1 MSWYNNY
8 VFKYFFNRE
17 YRGKDM
23 NRFGQTFKLI
33 REGKGRSLAEVAKGH
48 ISTSQLSRFENGES
62 DITVSKLFGVLAE
75 MNVDMDEFVYASQD
89 FKKDE
94 LTSILEQLK
103 QSIYIRDVVTIKKI
117 LSEQLAKAKRDSRR
131 EFHRLNAILIA
142 YKLSDLDKTVVVSK
156 EDTAFLT
163 DYLFRVDNWS
173 YYELLL
179 FANTMDELE
188 HQTMML
194 FCRELIHRTQFYREM
209 KQHRLAVSQI
219 LLSAYLVSVQH
230 KELVD
235 AVFLEKTI
243 EGLFFDETEIF
254 ERILFKFGKAFY
266 DYRKTGSANAI
277 LEMRKCIEL
286 LRAVDSQNI
295 ADWYE
300 TILEKIVNE
309 K

>member
-1 MSWYNNY
+1 
-8 VFKYFFNRE
+8 
-17 YRGKDM
+17 M
-23 NRFGQTFKLI
+23 NRFGRTLKLI
-33 REGKGRSLAEVAKGH
+33 REGKGKSLAEVAKGH

-75 MNVDMDEFVYASQD
+75 MNVDVDEFVYASQD

-103 QSIYIRDVVTIKKI
+103 QSIYSRDIVTIKKI
-117 LSEQLAKAKRDSRR
+117 LSEQLVKAEGNHRR
-131 EFHRLNAILIA
+131 EFHRLNAILIKM
-142 YKLSDLDKTVVVSK
+142 KLSDLDQATTVSTEELTV
-156 EDTAFLT
+156 LT

-194 FCRELIHRTQFYREM
+194 FCRELIGRTQFYREM

-230 KELVD
+230 KELTD
-235 AVFLEKTI
+235 AIFLEKTI
-243 EGLFFDETEIF
+243 KSLFFDETEIF

-300 TILEKIVNE
+300 RILEKIVNE

>member
-1 MSWYNNY
+1 MSC
-8 VFKYFFNRE
+8 F
-17 YRGKDM
+17 GKTLK
-23 NRFGQTFKLI
+23 FI
-33 REGKGRSLAEVAKGH
+33 REGKGKSLAEVAKGH

-75 MNVDMDEFVYASQD
+75 MNVDVDEFVYASQD

-94 LTSILEQLK
+94 LTRILEQLK

-117 LSEQLAKAKRDSRR
+117 LSEQLAKAERDSRR

-142 YKLSDLDKTVVVSK
+142 YKLRNLDKTIVVSK

-163 DYLFRVDNWS
+163 DYLFRVENWS
-173 YYELLL
+173 YYEILL
-179 FANTMDELE
+179 FANTIDKLG

-194 FCRELIHRTQFYREM
+194 FCRELIHCTQFYREM
-209 KQHRLAVSQI
+209 KQHRLVVSQV
-219 LLSAYLVSVQH
+219 LLSAYLVSVQT

-235 AVFLEKTI
+235 AIFLEKTI
-243 EGLFFDETEIF
+243 EGLLFDETEIF

-266 DYRKTGSANAI
+266 DYQNTGTSNAI
-277 LEMRKCIEL
+277 LEMRKCIGL

-300 TILEKIVNE
+300 SILEKILIE
-309 K
+309 

>member
-1 MSWYNNY
+1 MSC
-8 VFKYFFNRE
+8 F
-17 YRGKDM
+17 GKTLK
-23 NRFGQTFKLI
+23 FI
-33 REGKGRSLAEVAKGH
+33 REGKGKSVAEVAKGH

-75 MNVDMDEFVYASQD
+75 MNVDVDEFVYASQD

-94 LTSILEQLK
+94 LTRILEQLK

-117 LSEQLAKAKRDSRR
+117 LSEQLAKAERDSRR

-142 YKLSDLDKTVVVSK
+142 YKLRNLDKTIVVSK

-163 DYLFRVDNWS
+163 DYLFRVENWS
-173 YYELLL
+173 YYEILL
-179 FANTMDELE
+179 FANTIDKLG

-209 KQHRLAVSQI
+209 KQHRLVVSQV
-219 LLSAYLVSVQH
+219 LLSAYLVSVQT

-235 AVFLEKTI
+235 AIFLEKTI
-243 EGLFFDETEIF
+243 EGLLFDETEIF

-266 DYRKTGSANAI
+266 DYQNTGTSNAI
-277 LEMRKCIEL
+277 LEMRKCIGL

-300 TILEKIVNE
+300 SILEKILIE
-309 K
+309 

>member
-1 MSWYNNY
+1 
-8 VFKYFFNRE
+8 
-17 YRGKDM
+17 M
-23 NRFGQTFKLI
+23 NRFGRTLKLI
-33 REGKGRSLAEVAKGH
+33 REGKGKSLAEVAKGH

-75 MNVDMDEFVYASQD
+75 MNVDVDEFVYASQD

-94 LTSILEQLK
+94 LTRILEQLK

-117 LSEQLAKAKRDSRR
+117 LSEQLAKAERYSRR

-156 EDTAFLT
+156 GDTAFLT
-163 DYLFRVDNWS
+163 DYLFQVDNWS

-194 FCRELIHRTQFYREM
+194 FCRELIGRTKFYREM
-209 KQHRLAVSQI
+209 KLHRLAVSQI

-230 KELVD
+230 KELAD
-235 AVFLEKTI
+235 AIFLEKTI
-243 EGLFFDETEIF
+243 KGLFFDETEIF

-277 LEMRKCIEL
+277 LEMRKCIGL

>member
-1 MSWYNNY
+1 
-8 VFKYFFNRE
+8 
-17 YRGKDM
+17 M
-23 NRFGQTFKLI
+23 NRFGRTLKLI
-33 REGKGRSLAEVAKGH
+33 REGKGKSLAEVAKGH

-75 MNVDMDEFVYASQD
+75 MNVDVDEFVYASQD

-94 LTSILEQLK
+94 LTRILEQLK

-117 LSEQLAKAKRDSRR
+117 LSEQLAKAERDFRR

-163 DYLFRVDNWS
+163 DYLFQVDNWS

-194 FCRELIHRTQFYREM
+194 FCRELVGRTQFYREM
-209 KQHRLAVSQI
+209 KLHRLAVSQI

-230 KELVD
+230 KELAD
-235 AVFLEKTI
+235 AIFLEKTI
-243 EGLFFDETEIF
+243 KGLFFDETEIF

-277 LEMRKCIEL
+277 LEMRKCIGL

-300 TILEKIVNE
+300 TILEKIANE

>member
-1 MSWYNNY
+1 MSC
-8 VFKYFFNRE
+8 F
-17 YRGKDM
+17 GKTLK
-23 NRFGQTFKLI
+23 FI
-33 REGKGRSLAEVAKGH
+33 REGKGKSLAEVAKGH

-75 MNVDMDEFVYASQD
+75 MNVDVDEFVYASQD

-94 LTSILEQLK
+94 LTRILEQLK

-117 LSEQLAKAKRDSRR
+117 LSEQLAKAERDSRR

-142 YKLSDLDKTVVVSK
+142 YKLRNLDKTIVVSK

-163 DYLFRVDNWS
+163 DYLFRVENWS
-173 YYELLL
+173 YYEILL
-179 FANTMDELE
+179 FANTIDKLG

-209 KQHRLAVSQI
+209 KQHRLVVSQV
-219 LLSAYLVSVQH
+219 LLSAYLVSVQTT
-230 KELVD
+230 ELVD
-235 AVFLEKTI
+235 AIFLEKTI
-243 EGLFFDETEIF
+243 EGLLFDETEIF

-266 DYRKTGSANAI
+266 DYQNTGTSNAI
-277 LEMRKCIEL
+277 LEMRKCIGL

-300 TILEKIVNE
+300 SILEKILIE
-309 K
+309 

>member
-1 MSWYNNY
+1 TNPLYTKGGLEMSC
-8 VFKYFFNRE
+8 F
-17 YRGKDM
+17 GKTLK
-23 NRFGQTFKLI
+23 FI
-33 REGKGRSLAEVAKGH
+33 REGKGKSLAEVAKGH

-75 MNVDMDEFVYASQD
+75 MNVDVDEFVYASQD

-94 LTSILEQLK
+94 LTRILEQLK

-117 LSEQLAKAKRDSRR
+117 LSEQLAKAERDSRR

-142 YKLSDLDKTVVVSK
+142 YKLRNLDKTIVVSK

-163 DYLFRVDNWS
+163 DYLFRVENWS
-173 YYELLL
+173 YYEILL
-179 FANTMDELE
+179 FANTIDKLG

-209 KQHRLAVSQI
+209 KQHRLVVSQV
-219 LLSAYLVSVQH
+219 LLSAYLVSVQT

-235 AVFLEKTI
+235 AIFLEKTI
-243 EGLFFDETEIF
+243 EGLLFDETEIF

-266 DYRKTGSANAI
+266 DYQNTGTSNAI
-277 LEMRKCIEL
+277 LEMRKCIGL

-300 TILEKIVNE
+300 SILEKILIE
-309 K
+309 

>member
-1 MSWYNNY
+1 TKGGLEMSC
-8 VFKYFFNRE
+8 F
-17 YRGKDM
+17 GKTLK
-23 NRFGQTFKLI
+23 FI
-33 REGKGRSLAEVAKGH
+33 REGKGKSLAEVAKGH

-75 MNVDMDEFVYASQD
+75 MNVDVDEFVYASQD

-94 LTSILEQLK
+94 LTRILEQLK

-117 LSEQLAKAKRDSRR
+117 LSEQLAKAERDSRR

-142 YKLSDLDKTVVVSK
+142 YKLRNLDKTIVVSK

-163 DYLFRVDNWS
+163 DYLFRVENWS
-173 YYELLL
+173 YYEILL
-179 FANTMDELE
+179 FANTIDKLG

-209 KQHRLAVSQI
+209 KQHRLVVSQV
-219 LLSAYLVSVQH
+219 LLSAYLVSVQT

-235 AVFLEKTI
+235 AIFLEKTI
-243 EGLFFDETEIF
+243 EGLLFDETEIF

-266 DYRKTGSANAI
+266 DYQNTGTSNAI
-277 LEMRKCIEL
+277 LEMRKCIGL

-300 TILEKIVNE
+300 SILEKILIE
-309 K
+309 

>member
-1 MSWYNNY
+1 MSC
-8 VFKYFFNRE
+8 F
-17 YRGKDM
+17 GKTLK
-23 NRFGQTFKLI
+23 FI
-33 REGKGRSLAEVAKGH
+33 REGKGKSLAEVAKGH

-75 MNVDMDEFVYASQD
+75 MNVDVDEFVYASQD

-94 LTSILEQLK
+94 LTRILEQLK

-117 LSEQLAKAKRDSRR
+117 LSEQLAKAERDSRR

-142 YKLSDLDKTVVVSK
+142 YKLRNLDKTIVVSK

-163 DYLFRVDNWS
+163 DYLFRVENWS
-173 YYELLL
+173 YYEILL
-179 FANTMDELE
+179 FANTIDKLG

-209 KQHRLAVSQI
+209 KQHRLVVSQV
-219 LLSAYLVSVQH
+219 LLSAYLVSVQT

-235 AVFLEKTI
+235 AIFLEKTI
-243 EGLFFDETEIF
+243 EGLLFDETEIF

-266 DYRKTGSANAI
+266 DYQNTGTSNAI
-277 LEMRKCIEL
+277 LEMRKCIGL
-286 LRAVDSQNI
+286 FRAVDSQNI
-295 ADWYE
+295 EDWYE
-300 TILEKIVNE
+300 SILEKILIE
-309 K
+309 

>member
-1 MSWYNNY
+1 NPLYTKGGLEMSC
-8 VFKYFFNRE
+8 F
-17 YRGKDM
+17 GKTLK
-23 NRFGQTFKLI
+23 FI
-33 REGKGRSLAEVAKGH
+33 REGKGKSLAEVAKGH

-75 MNVDMDEFVYASQD
+75 MNVDVDEFVYASQD

-94 LTSILEQLK
+94 LTRILEQLK

-117 LSEQLAKAKRDSRR
+117 LSEQLAKAERDSRR

-142 YKLSDLDKTVVVSK
+142 YKLRNLDKTIVVSK

-163 DYLFRVDNWS
+163 DYLFRVENWS
-173 YYELLL
+173 YYEILL
-179 FANTMDELE
+179 FANTIDKLG

-209 KQHRLAVSQI
+209 KQHRLVVSQV
-219 LLSAYLVSVQH
+219 LLSAYLVSVQT

-235 AVFLEKTI
+235 AIFLEKTI
-243 EGLFFDETEIF
+243 EGLLFDETEIF

-266 DYRKTGSANAI
+266 DYQNTGTSNAI
-277 LEMRKCIEL
+277 LEMRKCIGL

-300 TILEKIVNE
+300 SILEKILIE
-309 K
+309 

>member
-1 MSWYNNY
+1 MSC
-8 VFKYFFNRE
+8 F
-17 YRGKDM
+17 GKTLK
-23 NRFGQTFKLI
+23 FI
-33 REGKGRSLAEVAKGH
+33 REGKGKSLAEVAKGH

-75 MNVDMDEFVYASQD
+75 MNVDVDEFVYASQD

-94 LTSILEQLK
+94 LTRILEQLK

-117 LSEQLAKAKRDSRR
+117 LSEQLAKAERDSRR

-142 YKLSDLDKTVVVSK
+142 YKLRNLDKTIVVSK

-163 DYLFRVDNWS
+163 DYLFRVENWS
-173 YYELLL
+173 YYEILL
-179 FANTMDELE
+179 FANTIDKLG

-209 KQHRLAVSQI
+209 KQHRLVVSQV
-219 LLSAYLVSVQH
+219 LLSAYLVSVQT

-235 AVFLEKTI
+235 AIFLEKTI
-243 EGLFFDETEIF
+243 EGLLFDETEIF

-266 DYRKTGSANAI
+266 DYQNTGTSNAI
-277 LEMRKCIEL
+277 LEMRKCIGL

-300 TILEKIVNE
+300 SILEKILIE
-309 K
+309 

>member
-1 MSWYNNY
+1 MSC
-8 VFKYFFNRE
+8 F
-17 YRGKDM
+17 GKTLK
-23 NRFGQTFKLI
+23 FI
-33 REGKGRSLAEVAKGH
+33 REGKGKSLAEVAKGH

-75 MNVDMDEFVYASQD
+75 MNVDVDEFVYASQD

-94 LTSILEQLK
+94 LTRILEQLK

-117 LSEQLAKAKRDSRR
+117 LSEQLAKAERDSRR

-142 YKLSDLDKTVVVSK
+142 YKLRNLDKTIVVSK

-163 DYLFRVDNWS
+163 DYLFRVENWS
-173 YYELLL
+173 YYEILL
-179 FANTMDELE
+179 FANTIDKLG

-209 KQHRLAVSQI
+209 KQHRLVVSQV
-219 LLSAYLVSVQH
+219 LLSAYLVSVQT

-235 AVFLEKTI
+235 AIFQTI
-243 EGLFFDETEIF
+243 EGLLFDETEIF

-266 DYRKTGSANAI
+266 DYQNTGTSNAI
-277 LEMRKCIEL
+277 LEMRKCIGL

-300 TILEKIVNE
+300 SILEKILIE
-309 K
+309 

>member
-1 MSWYNNY
+1 MSC
-8 VFKYFFNRE
+8 F
-17 YRGKDM
+17 GKTLK
-23 NRFGQTFKLI
+23 FI
-33 REGKGRSLAEVAKGH
+33 REGKGKSLAEVAKGH

-75 MNVDMDEFVYASQD
+75 MNVDVDEFVYASQD

-94 LTSILEQLK
+94 LTRILEQLK

-117 LSEQLAKAKRDSRR
+117 LSEQLAKAERDSRR
-131 EFHRLNAILIA
+131 GFHRLNAILIA
-142 YKLSDLDKTVVVSK
+142 YKLRNLDKTIVVSK

-163 DYLFRVDNWS
+163 DYLFRVENWS
-173 YYELLL
+173 YYEILL
-179 FANTMDELE
+179 FANTIDKLG

-209 KQHRLAVSQI
+209 KQHRLVVSQV
-219 LLSAYLVSVQH
+219 LLSAYLVSVQT

-235 AVFLEKTI
+235 AIFLEKTI
-243 EGLFFDETEIF
+243 EGLLFDETEIF

-266 DYRKTGSANAI
+266 DYQNTGTSNAI
-277 LEMRKCIEL
+277 LEMRKCIGL

-300 TILEKIVNE
+300 SILEKILIE
-309 K
+309 

>member
-1 MSWYNNY
+1 MSC
-8 VFKYFFNRE
+8 F
-17 YRGKDM
+17 GKTLK
-23 NRFGQTFKLI
+23 FI
-33 REGKGRSLAEVAKGH
+33 REGKGKSLAEVAKGH

-62 DITVSKLFGVLAE
+62 NITVSKLFGVLAE
-75 MNVDMDEFVYASQD
+75 MNVDVDEFVYASQD

-94 LTSILEQLK
+94 LTRILEQLK

-117 LSEQLAKAKRDSRR
+117 LSEQLAKAERDSRR

-142 YKLSDLDKTVVVSK
+142 YKLRNLDKTIVVSK

-163 DYLFRVDNWS
+163 DYLFRVENWS
-173 YYELLL
+173 YYEILL
-179 FANTMDELE
+179 FANTIDKLG

-209 KQHRLAVSQI
+209 KQHRLVVSQV
-219 LLSAYLVSVQH
+219 LLSAYLVSVQT

-235 AVFLEKTI
+235 AIFLEKTI
-243 EGLFFDETEIF
+243 EGLLFDETEIF

-266 DYRKTGSANAI
+266 DYQNTGTSNAI
-277 LEMRKCIEL
+277 LEMRKCIGL

-300 TILEKIVNE
+300 SILEKILIE
-309 K
+309 

>member
-1 MSWYNNY
+1 MSC
-8 VFKYFFNRE
+8 F
-17 YRGKDM
+17 GKTLK
-23 NRFGQTFKLI
+23 FI
-33 REGKGRSLAEVAKGH
+33 REGKGKSLAEVAKGH

-75 MNVDMDEFVYASQD
+75 MNVDVDEFVYASQD

-94 LTSILEQLK
+94 LTRILEQLK

-117 LSEQLAKAKRDSRR
+117 LSEQLAKAERDSRR

-142 YKLSDLDKTVVVSK
+142 YKLRNLDKTIVVSK

-163 DYLFRVDNWS
+163 DYLFRVENWS
-173 YYELLL
+173 YYEILL
-179 FANTMDELE
+179 FANTIDKLG

-209 KQHRLAVSQI
+209 KQHRLVVSQV
-219 LLSAYLVSVQH
+219 LLSAYLVSVQT

-235 AVFLEKTI
+235 AIFLEKTI
-243 EGLFFDETEIF
+243 EGLLFDETEIF
-254 ERILFKFGKAFY
+254 ERILFKFGKDFY
-266 DYRKTGSANAI
+266 DYQNTGTSNAI
-277 LEMRKCIEL
+277 LEMRKCIGL

-300 TILEKIVNE
+300 SILEKILIE
-309 K
+309 

>member
-1 MSWYNNY
+1 
-8 VFKYFFNRE
+8 
-17 YRGKDM
+17 M
-23 NRFGQTFKLI
+23 NRFGRTLKLI
-33 REGKGRSLAEVAKGH
+33 REGKGKSLAEVAKGH

-75 MNVDMDEFVYASQD
+75 MNVDVDEFVYASQD

-94 LTSILEQLK
+94 LTRLLEQLK

-117 LSEQLAKAKRDSRR
+117 LSEQLAKAERDSCR

-163 DYLFRVDNWS
+163 DYLFQVDNWS

-188 HQTMML
+188 HQTVML
-194 FCRELIHRTQFYREM
+194 FCRELIGRTQFYREM
-209 KQHRLAVSQI
+209 KLHRLAVSQI

-230 KELVD
+230 KELTD

-243 EGLFFDETEIF
+243 KSLFFDETEIF

-300 TILEKIVNE
+300 RILEKIVNE

>member
-1 MSWYNNY
+1 MSC
-8 VFKYFFNRE
+8 F
-17 YRGKDM
+17 GKTLK
-23 NRFGQTFKLI
+23 FI
-33 REGKGRSLAEVAKGH
+33 REGKGKSLAEVAKGH

-75 MNVDMDEFVYASQD
+75 MNVDVDEFVYASQD

-117 LSEQLAKAKRDSRR
+117 LSEQLAKAERDSRR
-131 EFHRLNAILIA
+131 EFHQLNAILIA

-194 FCRELIHRTQFYREM
+194 FCRELIGRTQFYREM

-230 KELVD
+230 KELTD

-300 TILEKIVNE
+300 RILEKIVNE
-309 K
+309 N

>member
-1 MSWYNNY
+1 MSC
-8 VFKYFFNRE
+8 F
-17 YRGKDM
+17 GKTLK
-23 NRFGQTFKLI
+23 FI
-33 REGKGRSLAEVAKGH
+33 REGKGKSLAEVAKGH

-75 MNVDMDEFVYASQD
+75 MNVDVDEFVYASQD

-94 LTSILEQLK
+94 LTRILEQLK

-117 LSEQLAKAKRDSRR
+117 LSEQLAKAERDSRR

-142 YKLSDLDKTVVVSK
+142 YKLRNLDKTIVVSK

-163 DYLFRVDNWS
+163 DYLFRVENWS
-173 YYELLL
+173 YYEILL
-179 FANTMDELE
+179 FANTIDKLG

-209 KQHRLAVSQI
+209 KQHRLVVSQV
-219 LLSAYLVSVQH
+219 LLNAYLVSVQT

-235 AVFLEKTI
+235 AIFLEKTI
-243 EGLFFDETEIF
+243 EGLLFDETEIF

-266 DYRKTGSANAI
+266 DYQNTGTSNAI
-277 LEMRKCIEL
+277 LEMRKCIGL

-300 TILEKIVNE
+300 SILEKILIE
-309 K
+309 

>member
-1 MSWYNNY
+1 
-8 VFKYFFNRE
+8 
-17 YRGKDM
+17 M

-33 REGKGRSLAEVAKGH
+33 REGKGKSLAEVAKGH

-75 MNVDMDEFVYASQD
+75 MNVDVDEFVYASQD

-94 LTSILEQLK
+94 LTSILEQIKESLYIGNVAKLK
-103 QSIYIRDVVTIKKI
+103 QL
-117 LSEQLAKAKRDSRR
+117 LSEQMRKSQGGERE

-142 YKLSDLDKTVVVSK
+142 YKLRNLDKTVVVSK

-163 DYLFRVDNWS
+163 DYLFRVENWS
-173 YYELLL
+173 YYEILL
-179 FANTMDELE
+179 FANTIDKLG

-194 FCRELIHRTQFYREM
+194 FCRELLHRTQFYREM
-209 KQHRLAVSQI
+209 KQHRLVVSQV

-230 KELVD
+230 KELSD
-235 AVFLEKTI
+235 AIFLEKTI
-243 EGLFFDETEIF
+243 KSLFFDETEIF
-254 ERILFKFGKAFY
+254 ERILFKFGRAFY

>member
-1 MSWYNNY
+1 
-8 VFKYFFNRE
+8 
-17 YRGKDM
+17 M

-33 REGKGRSLAEVAKGH
+33 REGKGKSLAEVAKGH

-75 MNVDMDEFVYASQD
+75 MNVDVDEFVYASQD

-103 QSIYIRDVVTIKKI
+103 QSIYSRDIVTIKKI
-117 LSEQLAKAKRDSRR
+117 LSEQLVKAEGNHRR
-131 EFHRLNAILIA
+131 EFHRLNAILIKM
-142 YKLSDLDKTVVVSK
+142 KLSDLDQATTVSTEELTV
-156 EDTAFLT
+156 LT

-194 FCRELIHRTQFYREM
+194 FCRELIGRTQFYREM
-209 KQHRLAVSQI
+209 KLHRLAVSQI

-230 KELVD
+230 KELAD
-235 AVFLEKTI
+235 AIFLEKTI
-243 EGLFFDETEIF
+243 KGLFFDETEIF

-266 DYRKTGSANAI
+266 DYRKTGSANSV
-277 LEMRKCIEL
+277 LEMRKCIGL

-309 K
+309 E

>member
-1 MSWYNNY
+1 MSC
-8 VFKYFFNRE
+8 F
-17 YRGKDM
+17 GKTLK
-23 NRFGQTFKLI
+23 FI
-33 REGKGRSLAEVAKGH
+33 REGKGKSLAEVAKGH

-75 MNVDMDEFVYASQD
+75 MNVDVDEFVYASQD

-94 LTSILEQLK
+94 LTRILEQLK

-117 LSEQLAKAKRDSRR
+117 LSEQLAKAERDSRR

-142 YKLSDLDKTVVVSK
+142 YKLRNLDKTIVVSK

-163 DYLFRVDNWS
+163 DYLFRVENWS
-173 YYELLL
+173 YYEILL
-179 FANTMDELE
+179 FANTIDKLG

-209 KQHRLAVSQI
+209 KQHRLVVSQV
-219 LLSAYLVSVQH
+219 LLSAYLVSVQT

-235 AVFLEKTI
+235 AIFLEKTI
-243 EGLFFDETEIF
+243 EGLLFDETEIF

-266 DYRKTGSANAI
+266 DYQNTGTSNAI
-277 LEMRKCIEL
+277 LEMRKCIGL
-286 LRAVDSQNI
+286 LRAVDSQSI
-295 ADWYE
+295 HV
-300 TILEKIVNE
+300 LFRKIFRSGLQL
-309 K
+309 

>member
-1 MSWYNNY
+1 MSC
-8 VFKYFFNRE
+8 F
-17 YRGKDM
+17 GKTLK
-23 NRFGQTFKLI
+23 FI
-33 REGKGRSLAEVAKGH
+33 REGKGKSLAEVAKGH

-75 MNVDMDEFVYASQD
+75 MNVDVDEFVYASQD

-94 LTSILEQLK
+94 LTRILEQLK

-117 LSEQLAKAKRDSRR
+117 LSEQLAKAERDSRR

-142 YKLSDLDKTVVVSK
+142 YKLRNLDKTIVVSK

-163 DYLFRVDNWS
+163 DYLFRVENWS
-173 YYELLL
+173 YYEILL
-179 FANTMDELE
+179 FANTIDKLG
-188 HQTMML
+188 HQTMMF

-209 KQHRLAVSQI
+209 KQHRLVVSQV
-219 LLSAYLVSVQH
+219 LLSAYLVSVQT

-235 AVFLEKTI
+235 AIFLEKTI
-243 EGLFFDETEIF
+243 EGLLFDETEIF

-266 DYRKTGSANAI
+266 DYQNTGTSNAI
-277 LEMRKCIEL
+277 LEMRKCIGL

-300 TILEKIVNE
+300 SILEKILIE
-309 K
+309 

>member
-1 MSWYNNY
+1 
-8 VFKYFFNRE
+8 
-17 YRGKDM
+17 M
-23 NRFGQTFKLI
+23 NRFGRTLKLI
-33 REGKGRSLAEVAKGH
+33 REGKGKSLAEVAKGH

-75 MNVDMDEFVYASQD
+75 MNVDVDEFVYASQD

-94 LTSILEQLK
+94 LTRILEQLK
-103 QSIYIRDVVTIKKI
+103 QSIYTRDVVTIKKI
-117 LSEQLAKAKRDSRR
+117 LSEQLAKAERDSRR

-163 DYLFRVDNWS
+163 DYLFQVDNWS

-194 FCRELIHRTQFYREM
+194 FCRELIGRTQFYREM
-209 KQHRLAVSQI
+209 KLHRLAVSQI

-230 KELVD
+230 KELAD
-235 AVFLEKTI
+235 AIFLEKTI
-243 EGLFFDETEIF
+243 KGLFFDETEIF

>member
-1 MSWYNNY
+1 MSC
-8 VFKYFFNRE
+8 F
-17 YRGKDM
+17 GKTLK
-23 NRFGQTFKLI
+23 FI
-33 REGKGRSLAEVAKGH
+33 REGKGKSLAEVAKGH

-75 MNVDMDEFVYASQD
+75 MNVDVDEFVYASQD

-94 LTSILEQLK
+94 LTRILEQLK

-117 LSEQLAKAKRDSRR
+117 LSEQLAKAERDSRR

-142 YKLSDLDKTVVVSK
+142 YKLRNLDKTIVVSK

-163 DYLFRVDNWS
+163 DYLFRVENWS
-173 YYELLL
+173 YYEILL
-179 FANTMDELE
+179 FANTIDKLG

-209 KQHRLAVSQI
+209 KQHRLVVSQV
-219 LLSAYLVSVQH
+219 LLSAYLVSVQT

-235 AVFLEKTI
+235 AIFLEKTI
-243 EGLFFDETEIF
+243 EGLLFDETEIF

-266 DYRKTGSANAI
+266 DYQNTGTSNAI
-277 LEMRKCIEL
+277 LEMRKCIGL

-300 TILEKIVNE
+300 TILEKIANE

>member
-1 MSWYNNY
+1 MSC
-8 VFKYFFNRE
+8 F
-17 YRGKDM
+17 GKTLK
-23 NRFGQTFKLI
+23 FI
-33 REGKGRSLAEVAKGH
+33 REGKGKSLAEIAKGH

-75 MNVDMDEFVYASQD
+75 MNVDVDEFVYASQD

-94 LTSILEQLK
+94 LTRILEQLK

-117 LSEQLAKAKRDSRR
+117 LSEQLAKAERDSRR

-142 YKLSDLDKTVVVSK
+142 YKLRNLDKTIVVSK

-163 DYLFRVDNWS
+163 DYLFRVENWS
-173 YYELLL
+173 YYEILL
-179 FANTMDELE
+179 FANTIDKLG

-209 KQHRLAVSQI
+209 KQHRLVVSQV
-219 LLSAYLVSVQH
+219 LLSAYLVSVQT

-235 AVFLEKTI
+235 AIFLEKTI
-243 EGLFFDETEIF
+243 EGLLFDETEIF

-266 DYRKTGSANAI
+266 DYQNTGTSNAI
-277 LEMRKCIEL
+277 LEMRKCIGL

-300 TILEKIVNE
+300 SILEKILIE
-309 K
+309 

>member
-1 MSWYNNY
+1 MSC
-8 VFKYFFNRE
+8 F
-17 YRGKDM
+17 GKTLK
-23 NRFGQTFKLI
+23 FI
-33 REGKGRSLAEVAKGH
+33 REGKGKSLAEVAKGH

-75 MNVDMDEFVYASQD
+75 MNVDVDEFVYASQD

-94 LTSILEQLK
+94 LTRILEQLK

-117 LSEQLAKAKRDSRR
+117 LSEQLAKAERDSRR

-142 YKLSDLDKTVVVSK
+142 YKLRNLDKTIVVSK
-156 EDTAFLT
+156 GDTAFLT
-163 DYLFRVDNWS
+163 DYLFRVENWS
-173 YYELLL
+173 YYEILL
-179 FANTMDELE
+179 FANTIDKLG

-209 KQHRLAVSQI
+209 KQHRLVVSQV
-219 LLSAYLVSVQH
+219 LLSAYLVSVQTQ
-230 KELVD
+230 ELVD
-235 AVFLEKTI
+235 AIFLEKTI
-243 EGLFFDETEIF
+243 EGLLFDETEIF

-266 DYRKTGSANAI
+266 DYQNTGTSNAI
-277 LEMRKCIEL
+277 LEMRKCIGL

>member
-1 MSWYNNY
+1 MSC
-8 VFKYFFNRE
+8 F
-17 YRGKDM
+17 GKTLK
-23 NRFGQTFKLI
+23 FI
-33 REGKGRSLAEVAKGH
+33 REGKGKSLAEVAKGH

-75 MNVDMDEFVYASQD
+75 MNVDVDEFVYASQD

-94 LTSILEQLK
+94 LTRILEQLK

-117 LSEQLAKAKRDSRR
+117 LSEQLAKAERDSRR

-142 YKLSDLDKTVVVSK
+142 YKLRNLDKTIVVSK

-163 DYLFRVDNWS
+163 DYLFRVENWS
-173 YYELLL
+173 YYEILL
-179 FANTMDELE
+179 FANTIDKLG

-209 KQHRLAVSQI
+209 KQHRLVVSQV
-219 LLSAYLVSVQH
+219 LLSAYLVSVQT

-235 AVFLEKTI
+235 AIFLEKTI
-243 EGLFFDETEIF
+243 EGLLFNETEIF

-266 DYRKTGSANAI
+266 DYQNTGTSNAI
-277 LEMRKCIEL
+277 LEMRKCIGL

-300 TILEKIVNE
+300 SILEKILIE
-309 K
+309 

>member
-1 MSWYNNY
+1 MSC
-8 VFKYFFNRE
+8 F
-17 YRGKDM
+17 GKTLK
-23 NRFGQTFKLI
+23 FI
-33 REGKGRSLAEVAKGH
+33 REGKGKSLAEVAKGH

-75 MNVDMDEFVYASQD
+75 MNVDVDEFVYASQD

-94 LTSILEQLK
+94 LTRILEQLK

-117 LSEQLAKAKRDSRR
+117 LSEQLAKAERDSRR

-142 YKLSDLDKTVVVSK
+142 YKLRNLDKTIVVSK

-163 DYLFRVDNWS
+163 DYLFRVENWS
-173 YYELLL
+173 YYEILL
-179 FANTMDELE
+179 FANTIDKLG

-209 KQHRLAVSQI
+209 KQHRLVVSQV
-219 LLSAYLVSVQH
+219 LLSAYLVSVQT

-235 AVFLEKTI
+235 AIFLEKTI
-243 EGLFFDETEIF
+243 EGLLFDETEIF

-266 DYRKTGSANAI
+266 DYQNTGTSNAI
-277 LEMRKCIEL
+277 LEMRKCIGL

-295 ADWYE
+295 AD
-300 TILEKIVNE
+300 
-309 K
+309 

>member
-1 MSWYNNY
+1 GLEMSC
-8 VFKYFFNRE
+8 F
-17 YRGKDM
+17 GKTLK
-23 NRFGQTFKLI
+23 FI
-33 REGKGRSLAEVAKGH
+33 REGKGKSLAEVAKGH

-75 MNVDMDEFVYASQD
+75 MNVDVDEFVYASQD

-94 LTSILEQLK
+94 LTRILEQLK

-117 LSEQLAKAKRDSRR
+117 LSEQLAKAERDSRR

-142 YKLSDLDKTVVVSK
+142 YKLRNLDKTIVVSK

-163 DYLFRVDNWS
+163 DYLFRVENWS
-173 YYELLL
+173 YYEILL
-179 FANTMDELE
+179 FANTIDKLG

-209 KQHRLAVSQI
+209 KQHRLVVSQV
-219 LLSAYLVSVQH
+219 LLSAYLVSVQT

-235 AVFLEKTI
+235 AIFLEKTI
-243 EGLFFDETEIF
+243 EGLLFDETEIF

-266 DYRKTGSANAI
+266 DYQNTGTSNAI
-277 LEMRKCIEL
+277 LEMRKCIGL

-300 TILEKIVNE
+300 SILEKILIE
-309 K
+309 

>member
-1 MSWYNNY
+1 
-8 VFKYFFNRE
+8 
-17 YRGKDM
+17 M
-23 NRFGQTFKLI
+23 NRFGRTLKLI
-33 REGKGRSLAEVAKGH
+33 REGKGKSLAEVAKGH

-75 MNVDMDEFVYASQD
+75 MNVDVDEFVYASQD

-94 LTSILEQLK
+94 LTRLLEQLK

-117 LSEQLAKAKRDSRR
+117 LSEQLAKAERDSCR

-163 DYLFRVDNWS
+163 DYLFQVDNWS

-188 HQTMML
+188 HQTVML
-194 FCRELIHRTQFYREM
+194 FCRELIGRTQFYREM
-209 KQHRLAVSQI
+209 KLHRLAVSQI

-230 KELVD
+230 KELTD

-243 EGLFFDETEIF
+243 KSLFFDETEIF

-300 TILEKIVNE
+300 TILKKIVNE